1 MDSEHAARLIARLA
15 ADRAITR
22 TDPLVQRLLIDEA
35 FRADVEQRLAAC
47 GLRLLD
53 NPFADSIGIGLAPGA
68 EGAVFGSADQWRSN
82 NFGLQRDGVAL
93 LVLLW
98 ALIILPKRERQ
109 LARQGDDSGQSDM
122 FGEAKPT
129 PAAVDASRGVPET
142 VLMVDYGKQLG
153 GRARV
158 TINLGVLSRTG
169 FIQRRNKVIF
179 EGPLLDLAFDYAQLA
194 PRVIEGAMHELLSAR
209 RGPEATPAAT
219 GYEDEVAA
227 DGPGEE

>member
-1 MDSEHAARLIARLA
+1 MDSEHAARLIARLVTE
-15 ADRAITR
+15 RAIAR
-22 TDPLVQRLLIDEA
+22 EDPAAQRVLIDEA
-35 FRADVEQRLAAC
+35 FRADVEQRLAAS

-53 NPFADSIGIGLAPGA
+53 NPFAAHIGIGLDPGSEA
-68 EGAVFGSADQWRSN
+68 AVFGASDQWRSN

-109 LARQGDDSGQSDM
+109 LAHRSDDTGQTDM

-129 PAAVDASRGVPET
+129 PDAVDASRGLPES
-142 VLMVDYGKQLG
+142 VLMDDYAKQLG

-158 TINLGVLSRTG
+158 NINLGILSRTG
-169 FIQRRNKVIF
+169 FIQRRNKIIG

-194 PRVIEGAMHELLSAR
+194 PRIIEGALRELLAGR
-209 RGPEATPAAT
+209 RNAEAAMPAM
-219 GYEDEVAA
+219 GGSDDGEDG
-227 DGPGEE
+227 D